1 MARTVLLLALGEDG
15 KGQLIDGDRCYR
27 VTGSYMMHPLLSSS
41 HSRFEIKLSVDESLN
56 EKEQLTKIGR
66 LKAQLENEQEKLE
79 VIRKTV
85 AGESLEDES

>member
-1 MARTVLLLALGEDG
+1 MAKTVLLLALGEDG

-41 HSRFEIKLSVDESLN
+41 HARFEIKLSVDESLN
-56 EKEQLTKIGR
+56 EKEQLQKISR
-66 LKAQLENEQEKLE
+66 LQSQLDDEQEKLE

-85 AGESLEDES
+85 TGEPLDDE